1 MLHSSGLPRN
11 LWGEALKHAIWLKNR
26 AVTRALGNKTPYEV
40 MFGEKP
46 NLSHIRE
53 WGAKVWVHDDT
64 NSKLEGR
71 ARIGH
76 WLGFD
81 LESSGHRIYWP
92 E

>member
-1 MLHSSGLPRN
+1 
-11 LWGEALKHAIWLKNR
+11 
-26 AVTRALGNKTPYEV
+26 KTPYEV
-40 MFGEKP
+40 MFVEKP
-46 NLSHIRE
+46 NLSQIQE

-76 WLGFD
+76 WSNATHSNNWLGFD